1 MAERPKFSRKSLAWL
16 LVPAMTIAA
25 AATWFALDPG
35 FRNSGSAQMT
45 AASDEPDEFGR
56 RVRAYLLENP
66 QVIVEAMQVLQTRQQ
81 AAEASEVEVVL
92 AARADEVFRDPMSPV
107 TGNPDGD
114 VTLVEFFD
122 YNCPY
127 CRRVAPVVADAE
139 AADPQLRIVYKEF
152 PILGPGSAFAAKA
165 ALAAHRQ
172 GLYFTFH
179 EALMQAGGRADESS
193 VLAVAE
199 DVGLDV
205 ERLKSD
211 MKDPEIQAAIDRNL
225 ALAEALRITGT
236 PGFVVGKRIL
246 RGATDLGTLQS
257 LIREARA
264 APQ

>member
-1 MAERPKFSRKSLAWL
+1 
-16 LVPAMTIAA
+16 
-25 AATWFALDPG
+25 
-35 FRNSGSAQMT
+35 
-45 AASDEPDEFGR
+45 
-56 RVRAYLLENP
+56 
-66 QVIVEAMQVLQTRQQ
+66 
-81 AAEASEVEVVL
+81 
-92 AARADEVFRDPMSPV
+92 MSPV

-114 VTLVEFFD
+114 VSLVEFFD

-179 EALMQAGGRADESS
+179 KALMQAGGRADESS

-211 MKDPEIQAAIDRNL
+211 MKDPEIQAAIDRNRS
-225 ALAEALRITGT
+225 EEHTSE
-236 PGFVVGKRIL
+236 
-246 RGATDLGTLQS
+246 LQS
-257 LIREARA
+257 LMRISYAVLSLTKNK
-264 APQ
+264 

>member
-1 MAERPKFSRKSLAWL
+1 MISFYFFFFKQK
-16 LVPAMTIAA
+16 
-25 AATWFALDPG
+25 
-35 FRNSGSAQMT
+35 T
-45 AASDEPDEFGR
+45 AYEMRISDWSSD
-56 RVRAYLLENP
+56 LCSSDL
-66 QVIVEAMQVLQTRQQ
+66 
-81 AAEASEVEVVL
+81 
-92 AARADEVFRDPMSPV
+92 
-107 TGNPDGD
+107 
-114 VTLVEFFD
+114 
-122 YNCPY
+122 
-127 CRRVAPVVADAE
+127 AE
-139 AADPQLRIVYKEF
+139 AADPQLRIVYKECT
-152 PILGPGSAFAAKA
+152 ILGPGSAFAAKA

-179 EALMQAGGRADESS
+179 KALMQAGGRADESS

-246 RGATDLGTLQS
+246 RGATDLETLQS